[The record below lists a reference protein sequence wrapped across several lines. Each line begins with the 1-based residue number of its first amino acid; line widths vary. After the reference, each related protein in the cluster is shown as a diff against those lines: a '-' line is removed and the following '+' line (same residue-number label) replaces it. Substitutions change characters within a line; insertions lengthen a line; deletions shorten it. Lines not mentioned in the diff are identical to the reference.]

1 MIRSRPTFRP
11 MLDRLEDRI
20 TPDGGLINPPPAD
33 GIDGDQETTPAISP
47 QAGGGGRLL
56 MSLSAVGADAG
67 GAPVVHVIDNSTGQ
81 VRFSFNAFD
90 SAFGGGVRVALGD
103 VDGDRIPDIVVGAG
117 PGGGPHVEVFSGAT
131 GQIID
136 SPVGSFMAFDAGFGG
151 GVYVAAG
158 DVNGDGRADVIVGAD
173 SGGGP
178 HVKVFSG
185 ADGSLLFNEFVYD
198 AAFTGGVRVAAGD
211 VNGDGFADII
221 TGPGEGGGPHVKVFS
236 GVDNSLFRNWMAF
249 RQDFRGGIFVG

>member
-20 TPDGGLINPPPAD
+20 TPD
-33 GIDGDQETTPAISP
+33 
-47 QAGGGGRLL
+47 
-56 MSLSAVGADAG
+56 
-67 GAPVVHVIDNSTGQ
+67 
-81 VRFSFNAFD
+81 
-90 SAFGGGVRVALGD
+90 
-103 VDGDRIPDIVVGAG
+103 
-117 PGGGPHVEVFSGAT
+117 GGPHVEVFSGAT

-249 RQDFRGGIFVG
+249 RQDFRGGIFVASGDVDGDGIADIVVSQGAGGTPWVKTFHGPNLATMNSFFAYNTAFHG